1 MDATALTQSTR
12 RPAGLPFRLGKIGH
26 VALFVK
32 DVERSARFYRDILG
46 FEISDVY
53 GDDMI
58 PGGVVFLRC
67 NPDHHGVA
75 LFPATQDPNPGSGL
89 HHMAFAVGTLDEVI
103 KARDH
108 LRRND
113 VRVHFEGRRR
123 AGVQLAVEFKDPDGH
138 NLEIYWGIDQ
148 IGSDGQARPGD
159 QWKGA
164 SSLEA
169 AIADPVVGQ
178 DTSLR
183 DPSLLQ
189 SAEPAGP

>member
-1 MDATALTQSTR
+1 MNADALRKASRTK
-12 RPAGLPFRLGKIGH
+12 GLPFRIGKIGH
-26 VALFVK
+26 VALFVQ
-32 DVERSARFYRDILG
+32 DVERSARFYTDVLG
-46 FEISDVY
+46 FQISDVY
-53 GDDMI
+53 DDDMI
-58 PGGVVFLRC
+58 PGGAVFLRC
-67 NPDHHGVA
+67 NPDHHGIA
-75 LFPATQDPNPGSGL
+75 LFEATQNQNPGAGM
-89 HHMAFAVGTLDEVI
+89 HHMAFAVGTLDEVLR
-103 KARDH
+103 AREH
-108 LRRND
+108 LREHG

-148 IGSDGQARPGD
+148 VGSEGRARPAE

-183 DPSLLQ
+183 DPTLLRT
-189 SAEPAGP
+189 